1 LDHAVLLLA
10 LLFGSSAELRRK
22 PFAIWLLGSNQ
33 IEHMLSEWRA
43 FEQGNTTWTL
53 LSVLNIA
60 KRWLF
65 QSRMLAA
72 LNVHLPPLVSNRGH
86 SRSRY
91 CPEDRSPHIHDDYP
105 TAAELLQMYAA
116 VVVFVQEVLAAL
128 GMANTLFDAGLWD
141 EPPLEEWAHVRAAA
155 AAEAERAA
163 AHDDAAQFDGQ
174 AEEHEAGQ
182 EAAVLAAAQVAT
194 AAAAD
199 KRHGSRASGMPST
212 RSWHTPTRGA
222 GSPSKHSIRKAMWW
236 EASR

>member
-1 LDHAVLLLA
+1 
-10 LLFGSSAELRRK
+10 
-22 PFAIWLLGSNQ
+22 
-33 IEHMLSEWRA
+33 MLSEWRA

-182 EAAVLAAAQVAT
+182 EAADVATEAEGADEEAAEEAAVLAAAQVAT